1 MGFQGPDQEEKEV
14 RAFKMI
20 IALVALLV
28 IVFLLGLQLGLR
40 EGREDRL
47 GQAVDGA
54 FPQTAAYAQGVMK

>member
-40 EGREDRL
+40 EGRQDRL
-47 GQAVDGA
+47 GQAVDA
-54 FPQTAAYAQGVMK
+54 VFPQTAAYAQGVMR